1 MNLTLRGV
9 ATDATSAALGMTA
22 ALRSLDAAGV
32 DAPAVWIAHGS
43 ARYDSTTAWD
53 HGIAMVR
60 VGGPEAEASARAVA
74 DAVGARTV
82 LSAADLG
89 NLGAPRGD
97 GARLAARHELGLWPD
112 EHVTVV
118 LRADRD
124 EALLADRLAAF
135 DVRLAADPATPR
147 RLIFADLIRHGP
159 ALSGPLVEA
168 ILHPLVLVELARH
181 QPTLD
186 LLRFA
191 ADEVTDH

>member
-9 ATDATSAALGMTA
+9 AMDATSAALAMTA

-53 HGIAMVR
+53 HGIALVR
-60 VGGPEAEASARAVA
+60 VLGPEAEAAARAVA
-74 DAVGARTV
+74 EAVGTRIV
-82 LSAADLG
+82 MSAADLG

-118 LRADRD
+118 LLADRD
-124 EALLADRLAAF
+124 QALLADRLTAF
-135 DVRLAADPATPR
+135 DARSAADPATPR
-147 RLIFADLIRHGP
+147 RLVLADLTRHGP
-159 ALSGPLVEA
+159 KLSEPLVEA

-191 ADEVTDH
+191 ADEVIDR